1 MPRPTTEGEKIIE
14 NAKRHGGDDVSI
26 KVVSKYNDIVKMGQ
40 LQVSIDG
47 KSISDDI
54 ANHKLEPFFSTVG
67 D

>member
-1 MPRPTTEGEKIIE
+1 
-14 NAKRHGGDDVSI
+14 RHGGDDVSI